1 MTKLVLQTLTGK
13 YGSVDDMN
21 ANFAEI
27 VEKFENTLSRDG
39 DTPNEMQADFSMNSF
54 RIINLRDPLNNADA
68 ATKGYVVTKVGELG
82 PYLNDIQTLASVSS
96 SLVTVANNIDEI
108 LPLTVAFEMI
118 APYLDEIFAVGS
130 NIGYVEIIASD
141 LQGAWELGS
150 TLDFGSINE
159 PTSGLT
165 PNPESNIITVA
176 TNIDDVNTVAGISDD
191 VTAVAG
197 ATADMAVIVANL
209 ADINDAYENAQTAI
223 SARDTAEQWANL
235 LGTTVDGVE
244 YSAKHYSQVAAG
256 YAQDAADEVV
266 NAQTEVSNA
275 AAQVV
280 LAQAEVANAAAQASI
295 ASGHA
300 ATALGHA
307 NNSYTYSQNSLT
319 AQLAAESA
327 RDAALGYLQDFN
339 DLYVGDFASDP
350 VGTFD
355 PGALYYNTTDGI
367 MKVYTG
373 SVWVSVAG
381 SGLDFLAKANNLSD
395 LTNFAT
401 ARTNLGLGG
410 LAVLDLV
417 DLGLGDLALLDESEL
432 TTVLRIANNLS
443 DLADVA
449 TARTNLGLGEL
460 AVLDLVDLPPPTVAD
475 GSITAAKLAAEI
487 DLGTLV

>member
-21 ANFAEI
+21 ANFAQI

-39 DTPNEMQADFSMNSF
+39 DTPNEMGADFSMNSF
-54 RIINLRDPLNNADA
+54 RIINLASPLNNADA
-68 ATKGYVVTKVGELG
+68 ATKGYVVSKVGELG

-130 NIGYVEIIASD
+130 NIGYIEIIAED

-150 TLDFGSINE
+150 TLDFGTITEE
-159 PTSGLT
+159 PAGLT

-176 TNIDDVNTVAGISDD
+176 TNIDDVNTVAGIAAD
-191 VTAVAG
+191 VTSVAG
-197 ATADMAVIVANL
+197 ATANIAVVVANL
-209 ADINDAYENAQTAI
+209 DDINDAYQNAQDAI

-244 YSAKHYSQVAAG
+244 YSAKHYAQVAAG
-256 YAQDAADEVV
+256 YADDAADQVTLAQAEVV

-275 AAQVV
+275 AAQ
-280 LAQAEVANAAAQASI
+280 ASI
-295 ASGHA
+295 AAGHA

-307 NNSYTYSQNSLT
+307 NDSYTYSQNSLT

-350 VGTFD
+350 SGTFD

-395 LTNFAT
+395 LNDTAT

-410 LAVLDLV
+410 LAVLDLI
-417 DLGLGDLALLDESEL
+417 DLALGDLATQDEADL
-432 TTVLRIANNLS
+432 TSFLRVANNLS
-443 DLADVA
+443 DLADFA
-449 TARTNLGLGEL
+449 TARTNLGLGSAATYDVE
-460 AVLDLVDLPPPTVAD
+460 DLPAPTVAD

-487 DLGTLV
+487 DLGTIV